1 MITKEK
7 LVEILSENGQFSPG
21 DAQAVYEESDRGREV
36 VEAIATRW
44 PARERVEVRSKIYEF
59 CTELVESGEID
70 NLGPDFEPGQ
80 WVRIKPEGLPPYLEQ
95 EGLGGVTARIE
106 RVYKESLSL
115 EGVDWP
121 ISKPQC
127 ELIEEP
133 SEGDLVAPPP
143 QQEEGA
149 ALEDAIQAIYA
160 LTQPAEETVEAEIIQ
175 SMSEQEARQC
185 VEGIKQG
192 FVNLRRQIWELYER
206 EGWKALGYKSFRQ
219 CILIELEELSESR
232 VYRELYAAQMES
244 IFLPIGEIG
253 ATPES
258 IYRPLKELPQ
268 DQQAKALLLARQLTE
283 SDNGIPTAEEVKN
296 AVLIFKSPKP
306 TNSFTASPETRE
318 RVRDLVQQEE
328 DNPTEAAPPPLKKG
342 DRILLTEQV
351 ADVAAGTE
359 GVILSCGQE
368 HATVQLVSLERIL
381 PGVSLGALAFHYS
394 PPSRFNDPLLDK
406 LAENLARA
414 GVKKVN
420 GKVMLRHLALL
431 FQTAIDWAGKDEEF
445 GDFVI
450 KQALEKEFIPGAF
463 VDAVD
468 GGEVID
474 RVGNQVTVLWKNQR
488 VSEFEADELERY
500 IQLNREDRSK

>member
-1 MITKEK
+1 MITKTK
-7 LVEILSENGQFSPG
+7 LIGLL
-21 DAQAVYEESDRGREV
+21 QAGEALEVYNETNSGREI
-36 VEAIATRW
+36 VEGIAARW
-44 PARERVEVRSKIYEF
+44 PARERVEVRSKIYEI
-59 CTELVESGEID
+59 CAELVESGEID

-80 WVRIKPEGLPPYLEQ
+80 WVRIKPEGLMQHLVD

-121 ISKPQC
+121 INKIQC

-133 SEGDLVAPPP
+133 TEGELIAPPP
-143 QQEEGA
+143 QQEEGE
-149 ALEDAIQAIYA
+149 ALEDAIQAIYSLA
-160 LTQPAEETVEAEIIQ
+160 RSEETVEAEIIQ
-175 SMSEQEARQC
+175 SMSEAEARLC

-283 SDNGIPTAEEVKN
+283 SDNGIPTAEEVRN
-296 AVLIFKSPKP
+296 AVLIFKSPKQ

-318 RVRDLVQQEE
+318 RVTNLVQQEE
-328 DNPTEAAPPPLKKG
+328 DNPTEAAPPALKKG
-342 DRILLTEQV
+342 DRVLLTEQV

-368 HATVQLVSLERIL
+368 HATVQFVSLERIL

-394 PPSRFNDPLLDK
+394 PPSQFNDPLLDK

-431 FQTAIDWAGKDEEF
+431 FQTAIEWAGKDEEWQ
-445 GDFVI
+445 DFVI
-450 KQALEKEFIPGAF
+450 EEALDKEFIPGAF
-463 VDAVD
+463 VDVSE
-468 GGEVID
+468 GGEVIE
-474 RVGNQVTVLWKNQR
+474 RIANQVKVRWKNQR
-488 VSEFEADELERY
+488 VSEFEAEELERY